1 MLIDNNRKALRIT
14 FSLKQKE
21 YEKSDV
27 YKIWQQQFSFN
38 DNNKNLKN

>member
-1 MLIDNNRKALRIT
+1 MLIDSDGKVLWKT

-21 YEKSDV
+21 YEKYDM

-38 DNNKNLKN
+38 DNKNLKN

>member
-1 MLIDNNRKALRIT
+1 MLIDNNGKVLLIT

-21 YEKSDV
+21 YEKYDV

-38 DNNKNLKN
+38 DNKNLKN